1 MIIPQLTFYKTKS
14 EVKYNAGSYDGK
26 KLRKAYRL
34 SVGLNQAYVQVGEL
48 PCDKQGSVYLIDVG
62 AADAIIKER
71 MAMAQ
76 AEKESLRQ
84 AKQRRSRVRT
94 RSYGN
99 GQEFDFVTA
108 LKAL

>member
-1 MIIPQLTFYKTKS
+1 ML
-14 EVKYNAGSYDGK
+14 EVMTAKNYAKRTGYPLDSI
-26 KLRKAYRL
+26 RRMCR
-34 SVGLNQAYVQVGEL
+34 VGEL

-99 GQEFDFVTA
+99 GQEFDFVAA